1 MIYPEFDRSKHV
13 IPERRI
19 PEDAYVYCGID
30 PGMRVMAAVIWVY
43 VETDGRIVVF
53 DELGVQGE
61 TVEAVAK
68 RMHLI
73 NTKHGVKPDPESN
86 GQPLPI
92 KPRAYVI
99 DPSARNVEHI
109 SGRSIQREFVDHG
122 IYTVLAQN
130 SVPAG
135 INRVKERLEN
145 GKLLIMGNCHQ
156 LIDEFRKYR
165 WATPGRTENDP
176 KEKPV
181 KHDDH
186 LLDALRYVVMHRPYG
201 PELVEQSDESQLE
214 RLLKEDRMELN
225 KKTLGRVEGIPV

>member
-1 MIYPEFDRSKHV
+1 
-13 IPERRI
+13 
-19 PEDAYVYCGID
+19 
-30 PGMRVMAAVIWVY
+30 
-43 VETDGRIVVF
+43 
-53 DELGVQGE
+53 
-61 TVEAVAK
+61 
-68 RMHLI
+68 
-73 NTKHGVKPDPESN
+73 
-86 GQPLPI
+86 
-92 KPRAYVI
+92 
-99 DPSARNVEHI
+99 
-109 SGRSIQREFVDHG
+109 
-122 IYTVLAQN
+122 LAQN

-181 KHDDH
+181 KQDDH